1 MVFFFKETTKGRTS
15 HGKEVSLQDTALLTG
30 HYDKED
36 LIPWGELPEDY
47 YVTYGSYTW
56 AVLILILQCVVWP
69 SIAVKI

>member
-1 MVFFFKETTKGRTS
+1 MSV
-15 HGKEVSLQDTALLTG
+15 QDTALLTG

-56 AVLILILQCVVWP
+56 TVLILILQRVVWS